1 MVTFNQVTFVGNVG
15 SDVDMHTAGTG
26 KNYTRFRL
34 AVDSFSSKD
43 NDTPPLWLSVVA
55 WDKLAEQVEKVV
67 RKGSLVLVS
76 GRLAISTYTDKEQKE
91 RTSVD
96 VIAHTV
102 QALSLSNKK
111 AESQVSD
118 EEPEAA

>member
-1 MVTFNQVTFVGNVG
+1 M
-15 SDVDMHTAGTG
+15 
-26 KNYTRFRL
+26 
-34 AVDSFSSKD
+34 
-43 NDTPPLWLSVVA
+43 
-55 WDKLAEQVEKVV
+55 
-67 RKGSLVLVS
+67 LVS

-102 QALSLSNKK
+102 QALSLAHKK
-111 AESQVSD
+111 TENQVAD